1 MASLVEII
9 ARFDALD
16 AGDVGLF
23 LCTDGQIGA
32 HIPTVDI
39 RAEYTLKSLTGYAE
53 TVEEAIT
60 ALWDQALGIERDE
73 CLLIRHQGER
83 RAVRWNGAAWKPV
96 TLPPAPEVGV

>member
-1 MASLVEII
+1 MSLEADEPRRKPEELHDAAVRAVE
-9 ARFDALD
+9 AYLD
-16 AGDVGLF
+16 WCHYD
-23 LCTDGQIGA
+23 
-32 HIPTVDI
+32 
-39 RAEYTLKSLTGYAE
+39 ETLWDAE